1 MALDGNTQATIEFFK
16 RIYPAL
22 INMKYLSIK
31 AMAELN
37 YMTPQGARKHV
48 NVLEAKGYLKRKHYR
63 AWYLNDFMIKD
74 DTLLY
79 LLRLSNRD
87 AANRNAA

>member
-1 MALDGNTQATIEFFK
+1 MALDGNTQATIEFFT
-16 RIYPAL
+16 RVYPTL
-22 INMKYLSIK
+22 VSMKYVSIK

-48 NVLEAKGYLKRKHYR
+48 AVLESRGYLKRKHYR

-74 DTLLY
+74 PTLLN

-87 AANRNAA
+87 AANRNKA